1 MEHAMAL
8 PAWVDL
14 LAGALPLMLK
24 GAGWTLV
31 LALASVV
38 CGTAIGAVIALVRL
52 AKIVLVAPLAAL
64 YVSCFRGTP
73 LLVQLF
79 VIYFG
84 LPSIGIEFEP
94 ITAGI
99 LGLSLNVGAYLS
111 ETLRGSINGV
121 EHGQWDAARSLGLRR
136 LQVMRYVVGPQAL
149 RLAVPSLSN
158 SLISL
163 IKDTS
168 LVSVIAVGELML
180 ATKEVIATTFQPF
193 PLYVA
198 AAAIYWAMSASFEG
212 LQKKLER
219 RLNRSYQR

>member
-1 MEHAMAL
+1 MDLTAL
-8 PAWVDL
+8 TGL
-14 LAGALPLMLK
+14 LQDALPLMLK
-24 GAGWTLV
+24 GALWTLL
-31 LALASVV
+31 LAVCSVFFGALL
-38 CGTAIGAVIALVRL
+38 GTLVAIVRL
-52 AKIVLVAPLAAL
+52 ARLPGLAQLAAL
-64 YVSCFRGTP
+64 YVSCMRGTP

-84 LPSIGIEFEP
+84 LPSIGIQFDP
-94 ITAGI
+94 ISAGI

-111 ETLRGSINGV
+111 ETIRGAISGV
-121 EHGQWDAARSLGLRR
+121 AHGQTNAALSLGLTKAQA
-136 LQVMRYVVGPQAL
+136 LRYVVGPQAL

-193 PLYVA
+193 PLYLA
-198 AAAIYWAMSASFEG
+198 AAAIYWAMSAFFET
-212 LQKKLER
+212 LQRKLET
-219 RLNRSYQR
+219 RLNRSYLR

>member
-1 MEHAMAL
+1 M
-8 PAWVDL
+8 DL
-14 LAGALPLMLK
+14 SGLTSLLRDALPLMLK
-24 GAGWTLV
+24 GAAWTLL
-31 LALASVV
+31 LAVASIFFGAIV
-38 CGTAIGAVIALVRL
+38 GTFVAITRL
-52 AKIVLVAPLAAL
+52 AKVPGLSQFAAL
-64 YVSCFRGTP
+64 YVSCMRGTP

-84 LPSIGIEFEP
+84 LPSIGIQFDP
-94 ITAGI
+94 ISAGI

-111 ETLRGSINGV
+111 ETIRGAINGV
-121 EHGQWDAARSLGLRR
+121 EHGQWNAARSLGLT
-136 LQVMRYVVGPQAL
+136 QVQTLRYVIGPQAL

-193 PLYVA
+193 PLYLA
-198 AAAIYWAMSASFEG
+198 AAGIYWAMSATFEK
-212 LQKKLER
+212 LQSKLEV
-219 RLNRSYQR
+219 RLNRSYLR

>member
-1 MEHAMAL
+1 
-8 PAWVDL
+8 
-14 LAGALPLMLK
+14 
-24 GAGWTLV
+24 V
-31 LALASVV
+31 LSQFA
-38 CGTAIGAVIALVRL
+38 T
-52 AKIVLVAPLAAL
+52 L
-64 YVSCFRGTP
+64 YVSCMRGTP

-84 LPSIGIEFEP
+84 LPSIGIQFDP
-94 ITAGI
+94 ISAGI

-111 ETLRGSINGV
+111 ETIRGAINGV
-121 EHGQWDAARSLGLRR
+121 EHGQWNAARSLGLTQAQT
-136 LQVMRYVVGPQAL
+136 LRYVIGPQAL

-193 PLYVA
+193 PLYLA
-198 AAAIYWAMSASFEG
+198 AAGIYWAMSASFET
-212 LQKKLER
+212 LQKKTRSAAEPQLPALGLYPFPFRLPLPFYPLSPWER
-219 RLNRSYQR
+219 VG

>member
-1 MEHAMAL
+1 M
-8 PAWVDL
+8 DL
-14 LAGALPLMLK
+14 SGLTQLLRDALPLMLQ
-24 GAGWTLV
+24 GAAWTLL
-31 LALASVV
+31 LAVASVFFGAII
-38 CGTAIGAVIALVRL
+38 GTLVAVTRL
-52 AKIVLVAPLAAL
+52 AKVPGLSQFATL
-64 YVSCFRGTP
+64 YVSCMRGTP

-84 LPSIGIEFEP
+84 LPSIGIQFDP
-94 ITAGI
+94 ISAGI

-111 ETLRGSINGV
+111 ETIRGAINGV
-121 EHGQWDAARSLGLRR
+121 EHGQWNAARSLGLTQAQT
-136 LQVMRYVVGPQAL
+136 LRYVIGPQAL

-193 PLYVA
+193 PLYLA
-198 AAAIYWAMSASFEG
+198 AAGIYWAMSASFET
-212 LQKKLER
+212 LQKKLEV
-219 RLNRSYQR
+219 RLNRSYLR

>member
-1 MEHAMAL
+1 MEMTG
-8 PAWVDL
+8 VVQL
-14 LAGALPLMLK
+14 LRDALPLMLK
-24 GAGWTLV
+24 GAAWTLL
-31 LALASVV
+31 LAVASVIF
-38 CGTAIGAVIALVRL
+38 GTLIGTLVAVTRL
-52 AKIVLVAPLAAL
+52 AKVPGLSQLAAL
-64 YVSCFRGTP
+64 YVSCMRGTP

-84 LPSIGIEFEP
+84 LPSIGIQFDP

-111 ETLRGSINGV
+111 ETIRGAINGV
-121 EHGQWDAARSLGLRR
+121 EHGQWNAARSLGLRQAQT
-136 LQVMRYVVGPQAL
+136 LRYVIGPQAL

-193 PLYVA
+193 PLYLA
-198 AAAIYWAMSASFEG
+198 AAAIYWAMSASFET
-212 LQKKLER
+212 LQKKLEN
-219 RLNRSYQR
+219 RLNRSYLR

>member
-1 MEHAMAL
+1 MDL
-8 PAWVDL
+8 TGLTRL
-14 LAGALPLMLK
+14 LADALPLMLQ
-24 GAGWTLV
+24 GAAWTLM
-31 LALASVV
+31 LAVSAVFFGAII
-38 CGTAIGAVIALVRL
+38 GTLVAITRL
-52 AKIVLVAPLAAL
+52 AKVPALSQFAAL
-64 YVSCFRGTP
+64 YVSCMRGTP

-84 LPSIGIEFEP
+84 LPSIGIQFDP

-111 ETLRGSINGV
+111 ETLRGAINGV
-121 EHGQWDAARSLGLRR
+121 EHGQWNAARSLGLTQAQTLRF
-136 LQVMRYVVGPQAL
+136 VIGPQAL

-193 PLYVA
+193 PLYLA
-198 AAAIYWAMSASFEG
+198 AAGIYWAMSASFET
-212 LQKKLER
+212 LQKKLET
-219 RLNRSYQR
+219 RLNRSYLR

>member
-1 MEHAMAL
+1 M
-8 PAWVDL
+8 DL
-14 LAGALPLMLK
+14 SGLTSLLRDALPLMLK
-24 GAGWTLV
+24 GAAWTLL
-31 LALASVV
+31 LAVASIFFGAIV
-38 CGTAIGAVIALVRL
+38 GTFVAITRL
-52 AKIVLVAPLAAL
+52 AKVPGLSQFAAL
-64 YVSCFRGTP
+64 YVSCMRGTP

-84 LPSIGIEFEP
+84 LPSIGIQFDP
-94 ITAGI
+94 ISAGI

-111 ETLRGSINGV
+111 ETIRGAINGV
-121 EHGQWDAARSLGLRR
+121 EHGQWNAARSLGLTQAQT
-136 LQVMRYVVGPQAL
+136 LRYVIGPQAL

-193 PLYVA
+193 PLYLA
-198 AAAIYWAMSASFEG
+198 AAGIYWAMSASFEK
-212 LQKKLER
+212 LQGKLEV
-219 RLNRSYQR
+219 RLNRSYLR

>member
-1 MEHAMAL
+1 M
-8 PAWVDL
+8 DL
-14 LAGALPLMLK
+14 TGLTGLLRDALPLMLK
-24 GAGWTLV
+24 GALWTLL
-31 LALASVV
+31 LAVCSVFFGALI
-38 CGTAIGAVIALVRL
+38 GTLVAITRL
-52 AKIVLVAPLAAL
+52 AKVPALSQFAAL
-64 YVSCFRGTP
+64 YVSCMRGTP

-84 LPSIGIEFEP
+84 LPSIGIQFDP
-94 ITAGI
+94 ISAGI

-111 ETLRGSINGV
+111 ETIRGAINGV
-121 EHGQWDAARSLGLRR
+121 AHGQKNAALSLGLTQAQT
-136 LQVMRYVVGPQAL
+136 LRYVIGPQAL

-193 PLYVA
+193 PLYLA
-198 AAAIYWAMSASFEG
+198 AAAVYWAMSASFET
-212 LQKKLER
+212 LQKKLET
-219 RLNRSYQR
+219 RLNRSYLR

>member
-1 MEHAMAL
+1 M
-8 PAWVDL
+8 DL
-14 LAGALPLMLK
+14 SGLTSLLRDALPLMLK
-24 GAGWTLV
+24 GAGWTLL
-31 LALASVV
+31 LAVASIFFGAII
-38 CGTAIGAVIALVRL
+38 GTIVAITRL
-52 AKIVLVAPLAAL
+52 AKVPGLSQFAAL
-64 YVSCFRGTP
+64 YVSCMRGTP

-84 LPSIGIEFEP
+84 LPSIGIQFDP
-94 ITAGI
+94 ISAGI

-111 ETLRGSINGV
+111 ETIRGAINGV
-121 EHGQWDAARSLGLRR
+121 EHGQWNAARSLGLTQAQT
-136 LQVMRYVVGPQAL
+136 LRYVIGPQAL

-193 PLYVA
+193 PLYLA
-198 AAAIYWAMSASFEG
+198 AAGIYWAMSASFET
-212 LQKKLER
+212 LQKKLELK
-219 RLNRSYQR
+219 LNRSYLR